1 MWLKSNDKTFE
12 EFTLLV
18 ALQAQSIEQMFYIL
32 PTTNFLYSSR
42 LLVVNTGDVNSRR

>member
-12 EFTLLV
+12 ELSRLV
-18 ALQAQSIEQMFYIL
+18 SLQASRKGEMFYIL
-32 PTTNFLYSSR
+32 RTIHFLYSSR